1 MAEQPAQDRTEE
13 ATPKRL
19 QESRDKGDVVKSI
32 ELTSAVLLLS
42 SVALFYYTGEAFLK
56 GLADVLVDIYRS
68 LETINITPQS
78 MPALTG
84 WLAGRSLAILGPIL
98 LLVLVMALLVNYLQ
112 VGVIFATKAL
122 EPKWERVNP
131 LAGLKRIFSTKGLVE
146 LIKGILKMFFIGTI
160 IYIYMSGRV
169 KDYPFLTYMTPMQII
184 GSLAT
189 DLFKI
194 GLYVGIAFMI
204 LAIADFTYQRWEY
217 KKKLRMSK
225 QEIKEEVKQTEGSP
239 EMRAR
244 IKSMQREMSRNRMVR
259 AVTDATVVI
268 TNPVHVAVA
277 LKYDDEGD
285 NEAPL
290 MVAKGQRKVA
300 ERIKEVAREHGVPI
314 KESPPLARALY
325 DSCEPGN
332 EIPYHY
338 YKAVAEILAEI
349 FWEQYGRA

>member
-13 ATPKRL
+13 ATPKHL

-42 SVALFYYTGEAFLK
+42 SVILFYFTGGAFLN
-56 GLADVLVDIYRS
+56 GLAGVLVDVYRS
-68 LETINITPQS
+68 LATVNITPQS
-78 MPALTG
+78 MPTLTG

-169 KDYPFLTYMTPMQII
+169 KDYPFLTYMTPLQII

-189 DLFKI
+189 DLFKV
-194 GLYVGIAFMI
+194 GTYVGIAFMI
-204 LAIADFTYQRWEY
+204 MAVADFVYQRWEY
-217 KKKLRMSK
+217 KKKLRMTK
-225 QEIKEEVKQTEGSP
+225 QQIKEETRQTEGNP

-244 IKSMQREMSRNRMVR
+244 IRSMQRELSRNRMVH
-259 AVTDATVVI
+259 AVADATVVI

-314 KESPPLARALY
+314 KESPPLARALF
-325 DSCEPGN
+325 DSCEPGD
-332 EIPYHY
+332 EIPYLY

>member
-13 ATPKRL
+13 ATPKHL
-19 QESRDKGDVVKSI
+19 KESRDKGDVVKSI

-42 SVALFYYTGEAFLK
+42 SVALFYFTGEAFLN
-56 GLADVLVDIYRS
+56 GLAGILVDVYRS
-68 LETINITPQS
+68 LATVNITPQS
-78 MPALTG
+78 MPTLAG
-84 WLAGRSLAILGPIL
+84 WLAGRSLAILSPIM

-131 LAGLKRIFSTKGLVE
+131 LSGLKRIFSTKGLVE

-189 DLFKI
+189 DLFKV
-194 GLYVGIAFMI
+194 GTYVGIAFMI
-204 LAIADFTYQRWEY
+204 MAVADFAYQRWEY

-225 QEIKEEVKQTEGSP
+225 QEVKEEVKQTEGSP

-259 AVTDATVVI
+259 AVADATVVI

-349 FWEQYGRA
+349 FWDQYGRA

>member
-42 SVALFYYTGEAFLK
+42 SVILFYFTGEAFLN
-56 GLADVLVDIYRS
+56 GLAAVLVDVYRS
-68 LETINITPQS
+68 LASVSITPQS
-78 MPALTG
+78 MPTLAG
-84 WLAGRSLAILGPIL
+84 WLVGRGLAILGPIL
-98 LLVLVMALLVNYLQ
+98 LVILVMALLVNYLQ

-122 EPKWERVNP
+122 EPKWERINP
-131 LAGLKRIFSTKGLVE
+131 MAGLKRIFSTKGLVE
-146 LIKGILKMFFIGTI
+146 LIKGILKILFIGTI
-160 IYIYMSGRV
+160 IYVYMSGRV

-189 DLFKI
+189 DLLKI
-194 GLYVGIAFMI
+194 GTYVGIAFLIM
-204 LAIADFTYQRWEY
+204 AVADFTYQRWEY
-217 KKKLRMSK
+217 KKKLRMTK
-225 QEIKEEVKQTEGSP
+225 QEIKEEIKQTEGNP

-244 IKSMQREMSRNRMVR
+244 IRSMQREMSRNRMVR
-259 AVTDATVVI
+259 AVADATVVI
-268 TNPVHVAVA
+268 TNPMHVAVA

-300 ERIKEVAREHGVPI
+300 ERIKDVAREHGIPI

-325 DSCEPGN
+325 DSCEPDD
-332 EIPYHY
+332 EIPYLY

-349 FWEQYGRA
+349 FWDKYGRA

>member
-13 ATPKRL
+13 ATPKHL

-42 SVALFYYTGEAFLK
+42 SVALFYFTGEAFLN
-56 GLADVLVDIYRS
+56 GMADVLADVYRS
-68 LETINITPQS
+68 LGSMDITPQN

-84 WLAGRSLAILGPIL
+84 WLAARGLTIMAPIL
-98 LLVLVMALLVNYLQ
+98 LLVLVMALVVNYLQ

-122 EPKWERVNP
+122 EPKWDRVNP
-131 LAGLKRIFSTKGLVE
+131 LSGLKRIFSTKGLVE
-146 LIKGILKMFFIGTI
+146 LIKGLLKLIFIGTI
-160 IYIYMSGRV
+160 IYVYMSGRV
-169 KDYPFLTYMTPMQII
+169 KDYPFLTYMTSLQII

-189 DLFKI
+189 DLFKV

-204 LAIADFTYQRWEY
+204 MAIADFMYQRWEY

-225 QEIKEEVKQTEGSP
+225 QEIKEETKQTEGSP

-259 AVTDATVVI
+259 AVADATVVI
-268 TNPVHVAVA
+268 VNPTHVAVA
-277 LKYDDEGD
+277 LKYDDEGN

-300 ERIKEVAREHGVPI
+300 ERIKQVAREHNVPI

-332 EIPYHY
+332 EIPYLY
-338 YKAVAEILAEI
+338 YKTVAEILAEI
-349 FWEQYGRA
+349 FWDKYGHT

>member
-13 ATPKRL
+13 ATPKHL
-19 QESRDKGDVVKSI
+19 QEARDKGDVVKSI

-42 SVALFYYTGEAFLK
+42 SVALFYFTGEAFLN
-56 GLADVLVDIYRS
+56 GMADVLADVYRS
-68 LETINITPQS
+68 LGSMDITPQN

-84 WLAGRSLAILGPIL
+84 WLAARSLTIMGPIL
-98 LLVLVMALLVNYLQ
+98 LLVLVMALVVNYLQ

-131 LAGLKRIFSTKGLVE
+131 LSGLKRIFSTKGLVE
-146 LIKGILKMFFIGTI
+146 LIKGLLKLIFIGTI
-160 IYIYMSGRV
+160 IYVYMSGRV
-169 KDYPFLTYMTPMQII
+169 KDYPFLTYMTPLQII

-189 DLFKI
+189 DLFKV

-204 LAIADFTYQRWEY
+204 MAIADFMYQRWEY

-225 QEIKEEVKQTEGSP
+225 QEIKEETKQTEGSP

-259 AVTDATVVI
+259 AVADATVVI
-268 TNPVHVAVA
+268 VNPTHVAVA
-277 LKYDDEGD
+277 LKYNDGGN

-300 ERIKEVAREHGVPI
+300 ERIKQVAREHNVPI

-325 DSCEPGN
+325 DSCESGN
-332 EIPYHY
+332 EIPYLY

-349 FWEQYGRA
+349 FWEEYGHT